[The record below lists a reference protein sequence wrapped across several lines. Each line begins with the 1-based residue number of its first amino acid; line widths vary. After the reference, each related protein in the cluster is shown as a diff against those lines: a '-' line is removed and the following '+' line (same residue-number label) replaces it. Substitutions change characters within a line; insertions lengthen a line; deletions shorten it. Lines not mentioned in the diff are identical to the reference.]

1 MENLNINLMDELE
14 KLIKKEALAMLAR
27 ENKMNIRARM
37 AKRASHHMMT
47 RNEQL
52 FLAVSNKAE
61 KKLLVETCNH
71 SQNSILAEEDEVATY
86 FKCPV
91 CLKYLDCE
99 LK

>member
-1 MENLNINLMDELE
+1 MENLNIMDELE
-14 KLIKKEALAMLAR
+14 KLIKKESLALLAR
-27 ENKMNIRARM
+27 ENKMEERAHI

-52 FLAVSNKAE
+52 FLAVRNKAE
-61 KKLLVETCNH
+61 KKRLVETCNH
-71 SQNSILAEEDEVATY
+71 SQDLILAEEDETARY